1 MKDQNNQWL
10 IFVSLIFISFIIY
23 FRSFENPLVLDDG
36 KVIFNN
42 VFITNSKYILEYF
55 KGKITSLY
63 LKQITFRPLWMLSYN
78 LNFMVGGYNVWTYR
92 IFQIILHGVNVF
104 LLYLLFSLLF
114 PEAHRGLRYLFSVMF
129 AVHPVNTEAVNYL
142 SARSDLMVTLFILLV
157 VVLFLK
163 WEESGKRKFLVWSYI
178 CLLLAYL
185 SKEFAIGLP
194 IFLLIYLAIKGEI
207 RKKIKV
213 YLPYLFITTG
223 IIFYWWI
230 LFSGNLGEYFPDN
243 LIQNIVSQLKV
254 GLLYLKLFFFP
265 KSLCIVHEVNGGG
278 YWVGLVI
285 VAVMIGAIMAFYR
298 DNRFMI
304 GIAFF
309 ISFLLPKCFVKLN
322 FPAMEHHFYLAEIG
336 IWIAVFSVVYRISF
350 RKMVFISVGV
360 ITIFSCITYCR
371 NRVWESE
378 KTVWLDAFQKNP
390 ESFHPL
396 LSLGLYYMRNREY
409 DLAKKYLYAS
419 LDKCNRI
426 EWLPLIEV
434 NIADIY
440 IQEKKIEK
448 ACQILLDIEK
458 VFPADSVILRYL
470 GLIYALKHEYK
481 KAEDYYLKS
490 LKYNSFNLETI
501 FALGSFYLKKN
512 ELGKAKKYF
521 ERFIELY
528 PQAWEPYVYLGMIY
542 EKEGKFEE
550 AVLSYKKAIKIA
562 PEESLTNFYLGTF
575 YAKIGYDLA
584 EFYLQKAIAISPRLA
599 KGWYNLALFY
609 LIKGNHKEA
618 SRCFEKAEKLGLVIP
633 ENVRKFFIEERDEK

>member
-1 MKDQNNQWL
+1 MRSNLVMSIVAILFSLLVYFNSLNNHW
-10 IFVSLIFISFIIY
+10 
-23 FRSFENPLVLDDG
+23 VLDDG
-36 KVIFNN
+36 RVIIDN
-42 VFITNSKYILEYF
+42 VY
-55 KGKITSLY
+55 ITSLRY
-63 LKQITFRPLWMLSYN
+63 LPIYFQGKISPLPSGPIMLRPLWMLSYN

-390 ESFHPL
+390 ESSPAL
-396 LSLGLYYMRNREY
+396 ISIGL
-409 DLAKKYLYAS
+409 
-419 LDKCNRI
+419 
-426 EWLPLIEV
+426 V
-434 NIADIY
+434 
-440 IQEKKIEK
+440 
-448 ACQILLDIEK
+448 
-458 VFPADSVILRYL
+458 
-470 GLIYALKHEYK
+470 
-481 KAEDYYLKS
+481 YLKS
-490 LKYNSFNLETI
+490 GNYKLAEKFLLKALRKCKEINRLVLIIRGIVEVYRKEGHVNKAEHILYALYKIFPRDFALLHSLGVICIQKGEYKRAEHYYLAALKINPYYLRSIFNLGLLYLNQGEIYKARNYFQKYVRLKPRSAQGYLYIGLTYEREGVI
-501 FALGSFYLKKN
+501 PQAIFWYEKALHYEPDSISGNFALGSMYARIGDPRAEYYLRKVVV
-512 ELGKAKKYF
+512 LMPDKAD
-521 ERFIELY
+521 
-528 PQAWEPYVYLGMIY
+528 A
-542 EKEGKFEE
+542 
-550 AVLSYKKAIKIA
+550 
-562 PEESLTNFYLGTF
+562 
-575 YAKIGYDLA
+575 
-584 EFYLQKAIAISPRLA
+584 
-599 KGWYNLALFY
+599 WYNLGLFY
-609 LIKGNHKEA
+609 LERGKVCQAEECIRRAERLGYPVSGEIKEILK
-618 SRCFEKAEKLGLVIP
+618 K
-633 ENVRKFFIEERDEK
+633 